1 MEAPTVDAKASMTPD
16 HSAQPAEG
24 VEALPKLPAPQ
35 KECWLGHQLFS
46 AEQMH
51 EYARRTLAA
60 SRGEAVAWG
69 QVFGGK
75 VQQATTSRKT
85 AFDLLEGDEPRNGRD
100 AGHAYIVPLYTTPT
114 PDARVRELVAKWRAE
129 ADADDKLS
137 SERFADG
144 DRATAALRLGC
155 ATIGR
160 EHADE
165 LAAAL
170 AAMDQETE

>member
-1 MEAPTVDAKASMTPD
+1 MTPD

-60 SRGEAVAWG
+60 SRGEAVAWRWRNPAWPGG
-69 QVFGGK
+69 QWELSDREKKPEKWLV
-75 VQQATTSRKT
+75 V
-85 AFDLLEGDEPRNGRD
+85 E
-100 AGHAYIVPLYTTPT
+100 PLYTTPT
-114 PDARVRELVAKWRAE
+114 PDARVRELVDKWWT
-129 ADADDKLS
+129 S
-137 SERFADG
+137 TSMQG
-144 DRATAALRLGC
+144 DEWNFGYNHALKKC
-155 ATIGR
+155 
-160 EHADE
+160 ADE
-165 LAAAL
+165 LTAAL